1 MSQRESYPAGVPCW
15 VDVTTP
21 EPRAAVDFY
30 GSLLG
35 WEFSEPGPMPAGLP
49 VEYVTARRDGRDV
62 AGVGSAEV
70 PSWNTYVRVD
80 SAAQAAAR
88 AISVG
93 GRVLLE
99 ATDGVAVIADPTGAA
114 IALREHGGAQLVNE
128 P

>member
-21 EPRAAVDFY
+21 EPRAALEFY
-30 GSLLG
+30 GALLG
-35 WEFSEPGPMPAGLP
+35 WEFSAPGPMPAGLP
-49 VEYVTARRDGRDV
+49 GEYVIARREGRDV
-62 AGVGSAEV
+62 AGIGAASV

-88 AISVG
+88 ALSAG

-99 ATDGVAVIADPTGAA
+99 AADGLAV
-114 IALREHGGAQLVNE
+114 
-128 P
+128 